1 MWVFVGL
8 FKIHILHLFHP
19 VFCVRCLLDLLR
31 KHFLFQSLPFL
42 LRLENVDREKEL
54 LNGTFFIS
62 SFDLCCKFLTVFFFW
77 GGGEFICRSNEDLN
91 KELCFRSFLVV
102 DSISDNLYSMLSP
115 SAYSSR
121 EAENIDMTD
130 HT

>member
-1 MWVFVGL
+1 MIFVLTLNEFNSFIQPGIELIVITLSNHFVYGQRRQKFQKKIIIGMWVYVSL

-62 SFDLCCKFLTVFFFW
+62 SFDLCCKFLTVFFL
-77 GGGEFICRSNEDLN
+77 GGVG
-91 KELCFRSFLVV
+91 
-102 DSISDNLYSMLSP
+102 
-115 SAYSSR
+115 
-121 EAENIDMTD
+121 
-130 HT
+130 